1 MWAMLSR
8 ARGYVLE
15 ERDGRAAR
23 VAWLSSFKRGALMKY
38 TRSDSDADGETHFGS
53 GEIDLS
59 MTNFAVQAPLF

>member
-1 MWAMLSR
+1 
-8 ARGYVLE
+8 
-15 ERDGRAAR
+15 
-23 VAWLSSFKRGALMKY
+23 MKY